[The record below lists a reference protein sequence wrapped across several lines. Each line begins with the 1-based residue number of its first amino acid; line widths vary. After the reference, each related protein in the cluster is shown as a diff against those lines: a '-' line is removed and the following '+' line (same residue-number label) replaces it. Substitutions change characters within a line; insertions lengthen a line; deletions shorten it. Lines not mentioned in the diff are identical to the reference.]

1 MSGAVRTAMVLAA
14 GLGTR
19 MRPLTDTLPKPLV
32 EVAGRTL
39 IDRVLDRLEQAG
51 VETAVVNM
59 HHHADRLE
67 AHLKARQ
74 KPRLNVSDE
83 RGALLDSGGGVRKAL
98 PQLGPGPFFVINADT
113 IWIEGLKP
121 NLPALAAAFDP
132 ERMDALLL
140 LAATASSCGYDGRG
154 DFSAEADG
162 TLRRRAEGQIT
173 PFVYAGALVTT
184 PHFFADTPGGP
195 FSLNLLFDRA
205 IERGRLYG
213 VRLDG
218 LWMHVGTP
226 DAIAEAEACYARS
239 RD

>member
-1 MSGAVRTAMVLAA
+1 MSGSVRTAMVLAA

-51 VETAVVNM
+51 VKTAVVNV

-67 AHLKARQ
+67 AHLKTRQ
-74 KPRLNVSDE
+74 RPRIVISDE
-83 RGALLDSGGGVRKAL
+83 RGALLDSGGGVKKAL
-98 PQLGPGPFFVINADT
+98 AQLGPGPFLIINSDT
-113 IWIEGLKP
+113 IWIEGKP

-132 ERMDALLL
+132 ERMDAMLL

-162 TLRRRAEGQIT
+162 RLRRRAETGIT
-173 PFVYAGALVTT
+173 PFVYAGVAVTT
-184 PHFFADTPGGP
+184 PRFCAETPDGP

-205 IERGRLYG
+205 IARGRLYG
-213 VRLDG
+213 LRLDG

-239 RD
+239 IA